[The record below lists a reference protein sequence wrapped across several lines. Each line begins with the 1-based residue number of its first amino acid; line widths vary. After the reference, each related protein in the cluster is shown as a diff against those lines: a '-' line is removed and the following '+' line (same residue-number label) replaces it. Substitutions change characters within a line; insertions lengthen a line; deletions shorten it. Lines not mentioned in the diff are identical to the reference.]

1 MSVLRVLT
9 TKIED
14 QIFKAQQFNE
24 RRWVMPLLCIE
35 PSAVAVLELADLSA
49 GFEDKLAPAPD
60 RLPSVAVKP

>member
-1 MSVLRVLT
+1 
-9 TKIED
+9 
-14 QIFKAQQFNE
+14 
-24 RRWVMPLLCIE
+24 MPLLCIE